1 MYRRKGPQL
10 TERRITH
17 PDDPALAALC
27 ARLAELTPLL
37 DDEDAWPGEQLRLCG
52 DAGVFE
58 WFVPR
63 ELGGQGWSEV
73 DVLRGYMLLAA
84 ACLTTTFVITQR
96 AGAMTRIAAGAS
108 ESARGNLLADLVAG
122 RSFATVGISQ
132 LTTSR
137 QHVSQS
143 VLRAAERDGGFVL
156 DGYSPWVT
164 GAEFAQH
171 VVVGA
176 TLADGKQILV
186 TLPTDLPGVR
196 IERAPR
202 LVGLSASRTGPVHC
216 NGVFV
221 LSKWLLAGPTHDVMK
236 QGFGAKTGGLQTSAL
251 AIGLASA
258 AIKYV
263 LEQAGA
269 RLTLAEPAEA
279 LLAERDALSAAMLR
293 LAGGDAQNHIAN
305 AESDRCIT
313 TGNELRQRA
322 NSLALR
328 ASQAA
333 LAAAKGAGYVAGHPA
348 GRWCREALFFLV
360 WSCPQPVLQANLCEL
375 AGIMV

>member
-1 MYRRKGPQL
+1 M
-10 TERRITH
+10 
-17 PDDPALAALC
+17 DDA
-27 ARLAELTPLL
+27 
-37 DDEDAWPGEQLRLCG
+37 DAWPAEQLRLCG
-52 DAGVFE
+52 AAGVFE
-58 WFVPR
+58 WFIPR
-63 ELGGQGWSEV
+63 ELGGQEWSEA
-73 DVLRGYMLLAA
+73 DVLRGYVRLAA

-96 AGAMTRIAAGAS
+96 TGAMSRIAAGDS
-108 ESARGNLLADLVAG
+108 QFARQELLPDLISG
-122 RSFATVGISQ
+122 RTFATVGISH

-137 QHVSQS
+137 QHVTRP
-143 VLRAAERDGGFVL
+143 VLRAAEQGGGFVL

-171 VVVGA
+171 IVLGA
-176 TLADGKQILV
+176 TLDDGRQILV
-186 TLPTDLPGVR
+186 ALPTDLPGVR
-196 IERAPR
+196 IERSPE

-216 NGVFV
+216 DEVFIKD
-221 LSKWLLAGPTHDVMK
+221 KWLLAGPVAEVMK
-236 QGFGAKTGGLQTSAL
+236 QGLGAKTGGLQTSAL

-258 AIKYV
+258 AIDFV
-263 LEQAGA
+263 RAQAGA
-269 RLTLAEPAEA
+269 RGALLEPAEA
-279 LLAERDALSAAMLR
+279 LQDERDQLFSSMLE
-293 LAGGDAQNHIAN
+293 LATGDTPTRRAGEGQVQ
-305 AESDRCIT
+305 CVT

-375 AGIMV
+375 AGIAD